1 MVPLPFGWLRS
12 TLRQRTKTQHNLH
25 WATLR
30 DCKQARAALPSVNT
44 GLSRRLLQLR
54 KAQLR
59 IVTGALTG
67 HAPFNKHLFT
77 LGITDSPLC
86 RGCKEAEETAAHIL
100 MEYTSVANYRATYL
114 GTPRSLREVTSDIK
128 KLVGFLEE
136 LGWQT

>member
-1 MVPLPFGWLRS
+1 MPLPFGWLRS
-12 TLRQRTKTQHNLH
+12 TLGQRTKTQHNLH
-25 WATLR
+25 WAKLK
-30 DCKQARAALPSVNT
+30 DCKQAREALPSVNP

-67 HAPFNKHLFT
+67 HTLFNKHMYT
-77 LGITDSPLC
+77 LGITDSSLC
-86 RGCKEAEETAAHIL
+86 RGCLDEEETAAHSL
-100 MEYTSVANYRATYL
+100 LECTSVANYRTTYL
-114 GTPRSLREVTSDIK
+114 GTPRSLPEVTSDIK